1 MIKDYVVDLAKRLTQ
16 LENEIKLLQDDR
28 KELFQEFSDKHYV
41 KAFKVAWSIL
51 KRIKNVDEDVVDNIV
66 EIMKKSD

>member
-28 KELFQEFSDKHYV
+28 KELFQEFSDKLDV